1 VEGPSVQLH
10 RAFSTRPHFHGVE
23 VSVHPHT
30 AAEVPLV
37 DITAV
42 EVLLADFMEVGV
54 DFMEAEVD
62 FVEVEGD
69 SMEAE
74 VEVREVTAKPH
85 SLFPINYP
93 DHQSRLFG
101 FGRFGRVSLEI

>member
-1 VEGPSVQLH
+1 ME
-10 RAFSTRPHFHGVE
+10 
-23 VSVHPHT
+23 
-30 AAEVPLV
+30 
-37 DITAV
+37 
-42 EVLLADFMEVGV
+42 DF
-54 DFMEAEVD
+54 
-62 FVEVEGD
+62 
-69 SMEAE
+69 MEAE